1 MERGSPDRC
10 CNPEFQWIVWKTGQ
24 AVSSDKN
31 CRGSILPQPS
41 ILKGGKLYLRQIVCC
56 RKQFNVKLIFQMGTF
71 SAVCVLNVRL
81 K

>member
-10 CNPEFQWIVWKTGQ
+10 CNPEFQWIEWKTGQ
-24 AVSSDKN
+24 AVSSDTN

-56 RKQFNVKLIFQMGTF
+56 RKQFNVKLTFQMGTF